1 MRTGIAR
8 PAALAMCV
16 ASSVAAGNPDF
27 APLCGTTLRVGVRT
41 DAPPFAF
48 ATADGMRTPNCTTA
62 GSALPGFGGFT
73 ASLCRGFLDAAQASC
88 GASDPITVETVPV
101 PIARRDEMLSA
112 AGGGLDLLC
121 GATTATVTRRV
132 LLPTSPYTF
141 LTGSAIVTNRDFAA
155 RDDGASCR
163 VGVVGGTT
171 SASESGFSDREI
183 RLPGWSQ
190 FKDANGCE
198 EGDLDP
204 GRRHDYPDTRAALID
219 LSGTERS
226 GRQADLLIDDL
237 HILQWHLDNFAAF
250 AGADA
255 EERRA
260 RLELRRDILSIE
272 PYAVIGSAASDAG
285 AGARQ
290 GEKSDAQAAR
300 PAPGVA
306 VAAFARYLTDLQAD
320 KVTIDGAGYGDLLR
334 GCFGRR
340 IDRNMWFLIDLQA
353 NVRKGDFAA
362 GPAQPDGGQ

>member
-1 MRTGIAR
+1 MMRSIAK
-8 PAALAMCV
+8 PAALAVLV
-16 ASSVAAGNPDF
+16 ASSVAAESPDF

-48 ATADGMRTPNCTTA
+48 ATTDGMRTPNCTSA

-101 PIARRDEMLSA
+101 PIADRDKLLSA
-112 AGGGLDLLC
+112 ADGGLDLLC

-141 LTGSAIVTNRDFAA
+141 LTGSAIVTNQDFAA
-155 RDDGASCR
+155 REDGASCR

-171 SASESGFSDREI
+171 SASDAGFSAREI

-190 FKDANGCE
+190 FAAANGCE
-198 EGDLDP
+198 DGDLDP
-204 GRRHDYPDTRAALID
+204 RRRHDYPDTRTALED
-219 LSGTERS
+219 LSKRS
-226 GRQADLLIDDL
+226 ARKADLLIDDL
-237 HILQWHLDNFAAF
+237 HVLQWYLDNFAAVTDTET
-250 AGADA
+250 AA
-255 EERRA
+255 RRA

-272 PYAVIGSAASDAG
+272 PYAVMGSAAS
-285 AGARQ
+285 GARVGAQ
-290 GEKSDAQAAR
+290 QDEMSDGLAAR

-306 VAAFARYLTDLQAD
+306 VAAFARYMTDLQAD
-320 KVTIDGAGYGDLLR
+320 KVAIDGAGYGDLLR
-334 GCFGRR
+334 RCFGRR

-362 GPAQPDGGQ
+362 DPVQPDTGQ